1 MAAEENAIF
10 ISYRRSDSNDVT
22 GRICDRLKAHFGAKA
37 VFVDY
42 DDIPYGADFPDHL
55 QQTVDRSKVLLA
67 IIGPNWLN
75 VLEERMDNPKTDWV
89 RAEIERALNQRI
101 SVMPV
106 LVSES
111 KMPDEEILPVGLQG
125 LPRRNASS
133 IRAGADFKFDMQRLI
148 QRLVEIVGVQIP
160 TRLIPQQMK
169 SLQNALLAAFP
180 DDDEFATLVTFY
192 LGTALNRVSRAKT
205 YDKVV
210 FDVIQWVNS
219 RNKVAN
225 LVKGA
230 LETNPDSPELLQFIS
245 SLS

>member
-1 MAAEENAIF
+1 MVAENAIF

-22 GRICDRLKAHFGAKA
+22 GRICDRLKAHFGADA
-37 VFVDY
+37 VFIDY
-42 DDIPYGADFPDHL
+42 DDIPFGKDFPDHL
-55 QQTVDRSKVLLA
+55 QQTVDCSKVLLA
-67 IIGPNWLN
+67 IIGPAWLN
-75 VLEERMDNPKTDWV
+75 VLQERIDNPKTDWV
-89 RAEIERALNQRI
+89 RAEIERALGQGLLVI
-101 SVMPV
+101 PV
-106 LVSES
+106 LVGES
-111 KMPDEEILPVGLQG
+111 NMPDAKTLPVGLQA
-125 LPRRNASS
+125 LPHLNASS

-148 QRLVEIVGVQIP
+148 QRLVEIVGVEIP
-160 TRLIPQQMK
+160 TRLMPPQMK

-192 LGTALNRVSRAKT
+192 LGMALNRVSRAKT

-219 RNKVAN
+219 RNKVSN
-225 LVKGA
+225 LVNGA